1 MDENEQIIRRWFSEV
16 WNDRNAAKIDELRQ
30 PDATSEGLLP
40 NEKHE
45 GNNRFKHFHKLICS
59 AFSDINFTVETAASQ
74 GNRLTAEWSG
84 TMVHTGVFQDRAP
97 TGKRVSVRGT
107 YEGTVVDG
115 KIANGKNT
123 WNYADILRQIDF

>member
-1 MDENEQIIRRWFSEV
+1 MTNQKRPLYGYRGNETIFDQ
-16 WNDRNAAKIDELRQ
+16 
-30 PDATSEGLLP
+30 LP
-40 NEKHE
+40 GGE